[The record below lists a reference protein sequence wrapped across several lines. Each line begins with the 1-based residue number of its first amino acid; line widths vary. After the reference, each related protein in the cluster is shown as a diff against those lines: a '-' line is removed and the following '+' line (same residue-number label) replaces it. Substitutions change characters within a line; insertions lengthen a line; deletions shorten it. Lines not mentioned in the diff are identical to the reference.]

1 MKSDEFDP
9 TNYRRG
15 PIWININ
22 WMLYHSLRYYG
33 FTNKVESVMA
43 DILELVR
50 QGGFYEYFDLHK
62 GTGYG
67 TDNFSWTAALFID
80 TLYDVITESEE

>member
-1 MKSDEFDP
+1 MKSDEFGP

-33 FTNKVESVMA
+33 FTNKVESVMT

-50 QGGFYEYFDLHK
+50 QGGFYEYFDPHK

-80 TLYDVITESEE
+80 TLYDVITKSEE